1 MPGTLSFVAPL
12 PSTTTS
18 VSNNTTTTSSSGNY
32 PVEITLQDPNDRLRL
47 GMSAKVTIIEDEK
60 PDALTVP
67 ISTITTDAD
76 GTSSVTVVGADGSET
91 QIPVTVDLK
100 TDYYAA
106 VTGDG
111 LNEGD
116 QLKPADTMKAAEGDG
131 TDGGANIM
139 Y

>member
-1 MPGTLSFVAPL
+1 MAQRRSI
-12 PSTTTS
+12 
-18 VSNNTTTTSSSGNY
+18 VS
-32 PVEITLQDPNDRLRL
+32 LL
-47 GMSAKVTIIEDEK
+47 TIR
-60 PDALTVP
+60 
-67 ISTITTDAD
+67 S
-76 GTSSVTVVGADGSET
+76 
-91 QIPVTVDLK
+91 DLK